1 MTVRGSLG
9 QLFVRNWPIK
19 LAAMFFAIMLYVAVA
34 AQQPLTQSFALRLA
48 IAIPPGRTVRQQP
61 AGVTVVIAGKGS
73 EILKLRSFPRVIRKV
88 IPDTF
93 SASLWRFQLQATDV
107 ELPKGID
114 VQVADIRPRDVEI
127 LLDSVSR
134 KDVRIVPRVK
144 VEAESGYVLR
154 GLSIT
159 PSLAHLVGP
168 EKSLAKLDS
177 VTTLPTVI
185 SSVSGPFFQTVPI
198 DTTPLGV
205 VRISPKA
212 VRMAGEVTAII
223 ERSIGGVPI
232 TTAASGFTGLLIL
245 SQDVHKVF
253 GGVVP
258 ELASRAHLSALPAV
272 VDRALAEAGLA
283 WSAVDAVAVTQGP
296 GLVGAL
302 LVGVVY
308 AKALAYAGDRE
319 LIGVHHMEGHL
330 FAPALEDP
338 ELAPPFVALLV
349 SGGHTL
355 LLDVP
360 AWGRYRLLGA
370 TRDDAAG
377 EAFDKVATLLGLGY
391 PGGPAIER
399 LAAQGDPRRFSFPRP
414 MRDEG
419 YEFSFSGLKT
429 AVLRAVRASDDLER
443 DRPHLARAFQDAV
456 LDVLAT
462 KLERAV
468 RATGY
473 RTAVLGGGVACNR
486 TLAEVAAQRLSG
498 LARAALSRPHLS
510 ADNAAMIARAGW
522 HRLALG
528 ERSDW
533 TLDAQA
539 DLPLPGLEP
548 APSPPSVIR
557 HPQAP

>member
-1 MTVRGSLG
+1 MADVVLG
-9 QLFVRNWPIK
+9 IETSCDETS
-19 LAAMFFAIMLYVAVA
+19 AAV
-34 AQQPLTQSFALRLA
+34 
-48 IAIPPGRTVRQQP
+48 
-61 AGVTVVIAGKGS
+61 
-73 EILKLRSFPRVIRKV
+73 
-88 IPDTF
+88 
-93 SASLWRFQLQATDV
+93 
-107 ELPKGID
+107 
-114 VQVADIRPRDVEI
+114 
-127 LLDSVSR
+127 
-134 KDVRIVPRVK
+134 
-144 VEAESGYVLR
+144 
-154 GLSIT
+154 
-159 PSLAHLVGP
+159 LVGEQRRP
-168 EKSLAKLDS
+168 ELA
-177 VTTLPTVI
+177 
-185 SSVSGPFFQTVPI
+185 
-198 DTTPLGV
+198 
-205 VRISPKA
+205 
-212 VRMAGEVTAII
+212 
-223 ERSIGGVPI
+223 
-232 TTAASGFTGLLIL
+232 GLVIL
-245 SQDVHKVF
+245 SQDVHRVF

-272 VDRALAEAGLA
+272 VDRALAEAGIS

-330 FAPALEDP
+330 FAPLVEDP
-338 ELAPPFVALLV
+338 DLAPPFVALLV

-399 LAAQGDPRRFSFPRP
+399 LAAQGDPTRFSFPRP

-419 YEFSFSGLKT
+419 FEFSFSGLKT
-429 AVLRAVRASDDLER
+429 AVLRAVRASDDLDR

-456 LDVLAT
+456 LDVLVT

-468 RATGY
+468 RATGH
-473 RTAVLGGGVACNR
+473 RTAVLGGGVACSR
-486 TLAEVAAQRLSG
+486 ALAGLAARRLSDGG
-498 LARAALSRPHLS
+498 LARVAVASPRLN

-522 HRLALG
+522 YRLGLG

-533 TLDAQA
+533 TLDARA

-548 APSPPSVIR
+548 VPSTHGAARS
-557 HPQAP
+557 